1 MTSSDSCLPV
11 ALPWGV
17 ELRNVM
23 QCSAAVALMQTPEL
37 RLAIS
42 STISNTRWDRQVIV
56 QARLVDVRNPGVP
69 HATRLI
75 YNAGAAATTAARYAN
90 KVPAPVSVTLMNALF
105 SDPPV
110 RVSGVLLALV
120 LS

>member
-1 MTSSDSCLPV
+1 MFACCV
-11 ALPWGV
+11 AVGV

-23 QCSAAVALMQTPEL
+23 QCSAAVALKTPEL

-56 QARLVDVRNPGVP
+56 QARLVDARYPGVP

-90 KVPAPVSVTLMNALF
+90 KVPAPVSVTLMNVLF

-110 RVSGVLLALV
+110 RVSGVFLALV
-120 LS
+120 SS